1 MKTRVRVSDEV
12 PVGVVFETFHFTDSP
27 TNRLATSAEID
38 PVGTTPN
45 RKLVQVRIGEA
56 AHSALA

>member
-1 MKTRVRVSDEV
+1 VKTRVRVSDEV
-12 PVGVVFETFHFTDSP
+12 PVGDGP